1 MRAIGKHLI
10 IVGFGPVAG
19 YKYSRSIRSAIE
31 RGDLADYS
39 IVDLESQRETVLGR
53 LQNLLVPPKKV
64 VFIPDPSRGAWAN
77 VSDFDSVCKSLGNGT
92 NNVRVF
98 ISTEP
103 KAHEAYLRYCIDR
116 DIDSIVTKPAIL
128 PTRNGHFDA
137 SSLVSRMRELVQCA
151 SHGTAK
157 HAVLCLGRHHEIY
170 EHQMREPVMKQMAQ
184 LGAPITSFHL
194 RTSSGVWNLA
204 DEYESREDHPY
215 KYGYG
220 MLMHG
225 GYHYVDVMCQFL
237 SLNKTIYPDVDFLLE
252 LNSYAG
258 FPGDQT
264 LRIPES
270 LHARLSDFRERAW
283 RDPASGVYGET
294 DLVTSFCL
302 RDKKTTRVL
311 TLGTLSLEQSTP
323 GMRSWAPFP
332 EVEYNKNGRLHC
344 TDIEVALSTAYS
356 MHCRVIKIPVDD
368 KRGPFDLRARNF
380 ARVSS
385 RTNASLDPSAE
396 FYSEQIFERPFG
408 NSFSYSA
415 ETDIFDKWLSGCPT
429 GSDLDSHLTTTAVLQ
444 ALAESVF
451 DNGRQRMIDFP

>member
-1 MRAIGKHLI
+1 MRATGKHLI

-39 IVDLESQRETVLGR
+39 IVDLVSQRKTVLER
-53 LQNLLVPPKKV
+53 LQNLPVPPKEV
-64 VFIPDPSRGAWAN
+64 VFIPDPPLGAWAN
-77 VSDFDSVCKSLGNGT
+77 ISDFDSVCNSLGDGT
-92 NNVRVF
+92 NSVKVF

-128 PTRNGHFDA
+128 PMRNGRFDA
-137 SSLVSRMRELVQCA
+137 SLLVSRMTDLVQCA
-151 SHGTAK
+151 AHGTAR

-170 EHQMREPVMKQMAQ
+170 EHEMRQPVMKRMTELA
-184 LGAPITSFHL
+184 APITSFHL

-215 KYGYG
+215 KYAYG

-225 GYHYVDVMCQFL
+225 GYHYIDVMCEFL
-237 SLNKTIYPDVDFLLE
+237 ALNKKIYPHDDFELE
-252 LNSYAG
+252 LSSYSA
-258 FPGDQT
+258 FPSDQT
-264 LRIPES
+264 ARIPKA
-270 LHARLSDFRERAW
+270 LHERLSDFADRPW
-283 RDPASGVYGET
+283 RDPADAHYGET
-294 DLVTSFCL
+294 DLVTSYCL
-302 RDKKTTRVL
+302 RNKRTKRVL

-344 TDIEVALSTAYS
+344 TDIEVALSTAFS
-356 MHCRVIKIPVDD
+356 MHCRVIKIPVED
-368 KRGPFDLRARNF
+368 KKGPLDLRARNF
-380 ARVSS
+380 ARVSA
-385 RTNASLDPSAE
+385 RTNASLDPSAQ
-396 FYSEQIFERPFG
+396 FYTEKTIERPFG

-415 ETDIFDKWLSGCPT
+415 ETDIFDKWLSGSTT

-451 DNGRQRMIDFP
+451 DNGRQKVIDFP